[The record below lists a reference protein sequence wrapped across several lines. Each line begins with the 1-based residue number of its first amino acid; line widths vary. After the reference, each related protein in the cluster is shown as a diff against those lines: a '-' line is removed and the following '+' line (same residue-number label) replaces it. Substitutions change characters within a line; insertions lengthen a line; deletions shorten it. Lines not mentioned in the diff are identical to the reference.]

1 MIEHSITGA
10 KGGGGGG
17 HTPYE
22 MPDNIQSTATA
33 KFLVALGEGE
43 FVNDLTAK
51 DIYLDGTPLQNDNGT
66 LNFEGVKWEFRP
78 GTQHQSYVKGMPA
91 AENEIRIATEIKAA
105 VPWTKYISNIKLS
118 AVRVRLGWPV
128 LRFQKDNGDTVGC
141 RVDYAIELSTDG
153 GSYQTVFDTH
163 IDAKTTTMYE
173 RSYRINLPDA
183 KIGWTVRV
191 VRKTPDSTSERITD
205 KMNIMAFTEIVDAKL
220 RYPNTALLYIEF
232 DARSFN
238 GNTPLISCKPRGRI
252 IRVPANYDPVN
263 RTYSGI
269 WNLTFKWAH
278 SNNPAWVLYDILL
291 NDVCGLGDKID
302 RTQIDEIELYR
313 VAQYCDQL
321 VPDGKGGGGMEPR
334 FTCDVY
340 IQSREEAYKV
350 LTDIGAIFRGSVHW
364 GANQFVAAADM
375 PDDIKYIFTQASVI
389 NGDFVYSGGG
399 ERNRSTVAMVSWS
412 NPDNHYNDEVEVV
425 SDDDLIRRYGI
436 NQIDISAIGCTR
448 QSEAQ
453 RRGKWAILTN
463 SRDGMISFRVGLDGQ
478 IPMPGH
484 IIGVAHKNRAGRT
497 IGGRIQSVNDR
508 NITLDRKPDVKAGDR
523 LLVNLPTGKS
533 EGRTVQAVNDNVVTV
548 TTTYS
553 ESPVS
558 GAGWAV
564 DAHDLFIQQYRV
576 VGIKDNNDGTF
587 EINGLYHDPDKY
599 ERIDTG
605 ARIDERPVSIIPAS
619 VQQPPNSIRI
629 ESFSFVQQGIST
641 TTVRIAWEKAEGAA
655 AYVGEWRR
663 DSGNWISIP
672 RTASLGFE
680 IPNAYS
686 GRYQARIKAIN
697 SFDIPSLFIS
707 SEEVNIAGKQGNPPP
722 PSGFKSTPIIFGI
735 QLDWGFAPNTS
746 DTLKTEIQYGQTNDG
761 EGVMLLAD
769 IPYPQRT
776 HTLQGLL
783 AGVAFY
789 FRARLVDKSGNQSP
803 WTDFIRGESSS
814 DTSWITQ
821 ATGDQFMT
829 TEAGKRLERQID
841 FTNEAV
847 MTNNALIGSVV
858 QRQLKENGDMRAEIL
873 EVKTTQITDSKAFAE
888 KMEKVQA
895 DVGEN
900 AAAIEE
906 RAIAVFDIDGNGYAI
921 KDIGSGVKYKGQ
933 FYKAGMVIG
942 AEVKNGKVETHFGVR
957 ANQFTVV
964 NSTNDKSDPVFVI
977 KNGQVFFGDGFIE
990 NGSITNAKIGNY
1002 IQSRNYVAGRSGW
1015 KIDKNGF
1022 AEFENIK
1029 ARGEI
1034 NATSGSLR
1042 KVTIEEDCE
1051 IKGTL
1056 SVNNI
1061 VGDIVKVYTMN
1072 AGNLTIPPS
1081 PFARVIVI
1089 PALQIA
1095 ASTSKQAWVSLNG
1108 EVICR
1113 ARTYSASMSG
1123 HTING
1128 SIGVAGYVPSVIT
1141 GYGTLPKNT
1150 QGNILYYQEGNA
1162 FMITILVFKA

>member
-1 MIEHSITGA
+1 MTLHIIEGA
-10 KGGGGGG
+10 KGGGGDG

-33 KFLVALGEGE
+33 KILVALGEGE

-66 LNFEGVKWEFRP
+66 MNFAGVKWEFRP
-78 GTQHQSYVKGMPA
+78 GTQHQNYIKGMSA
-91 AENEIRIATEIKAA
+91 AENEIRLGTEIKTA
-105 VPWTKYISNIKLS
+105 VPWTKYISNTKLS
-118 AVRVRLGWPV
+118 AVRVRLGWPA
-128 LRFQKDNGDTVGC
+128 LRMQKENGDTVGF
-141 RVDYAIELSTDG
+141 RVDYGIELSTDG
-153 GSYQTVFDTH
+153 GSYQAVFDTH
-163 IDAKTTTMYE
+163 IDAKTTTLYE

-183 KIGWTVRV
+183 KTGWTVRV
-191 VRKTPDSTSERITD
+191 VRKTPDSTSERIND

-220 RYPNTALLYIEF
+220 RYPNTALLYVEF
-232 DARSFN
+232 DARLFN
-238 GNTPLISCKPRGRI
+238 GNTPLISCKPKGRI

-291 NDVCGLGDKID
+291 NDLCGLGDKID

-340 IQSREEAYKV
+340 IQSREEAHKV

-412 NPDNHYNDEVEVV
+412 NPNNHYNDEVEVV
-425 SDDDLIRRYGI
+425 SDDNLIRRYGI

-533 EGRTVQAVNDNVVTV
+533 EGRTVQAVNGNIVTV

-587 EINGLYHDPDKY
+587 EINGLHHDPDKY
-599 ERIDTG
+599 DRIDTG
-605 ARIDERPVSIIPAS
+605 ARIDERLISIIPAS

-655 AYVGEWRR
+655 AYVGEWHR

-707 SEEVNIAGKQGNPPP
+707 SEEVNIAGKQGNPPAP
-722 PSGFKSTPIIFGI
+722 LAFRTTPIIFGI
-735 QLDWGFAPNTS
+735 QLDWGFAPQTD
-746 DTLKTEIQYGQTNDG
+746 DTLKTEIQYSKTNDG
-761 EGVMLLAD
+761 EGLMLLAD
-769 IPYPQRT
+769 ITYPQRT
-776 HTLQGLL
+776 HTMQGLA

-803 WTDFIRGESSS
+803 WTAFIRGESSS
-814 DTSWITQ
+814 DTNWIID
-821 ATGDQFMT
+821 A
-829 TEAGKRLERQID
+829 AGKEFLSNKAGQRLQEQID
-841 FTNEAV
+841 TNIEGMLINSAAANGNSQYFMRQNGEMKSEIVEVRNFTVTE
-847 MTNNALIGSVV
+847 TKSL
-858 QRQLKENGDMRAEIL
+858 
-873 EVKTTQITDSKAFAE
+873 AE
-888 KMEKVQA
+888 K
-895 DVGEN
+895 
-900 AAAIEE
+900 
-906 RAIAVFDIDGNGYAI
+906 IDT
-921 KDIGSGVKYKGQ
+921 VK
-933 FYKAGMVIG
+933 AT
-942 AEVKNGKVETHFGVR
+942 A
-957 ANQFTVV
+957 
-964 NSTNDKSDPVFVI
+964 DKS
-977 KNGQVFFGDGFIE
+977 
-990 NGSITNAKIGNY
+990 
-1002 IQSRNYVAGRSGW
+1002 W
-1015 KIDKNGF
+1015 
-1022 AEFENIK
+1022 
-1029 ARGEI
+1029 
-1034 NATSGSLR
+1034 
-1042 KVTIEEDCE
+1042 
-1051 IKGTL
+1051 
-1056 SVNNI
+1056 
-1061 VGDIVKVYTMN
+1061 
-1072 AGNLTIPPS
+1072 
-1081 PFARVIVI
+1081 
-1089 PALQIA
+1089 A
-1095 ASTSKQAWVSLNG
+1095 AV
-1108 EVICR
+1108 
-1113 ARTYSASMSG
+1113 
-1123 HTING
+1123 
-1128 SIGVAGYVPSVIT
+1128 
-1141 GYGTLPKNT
+1141 
-1150 QGNILYYQEGNA
+1150 
-1162 FMITILVFKA
+1162 